1 MTRRPARADNPA
13 RTVLAA
19 GLPTHWTPPQ
29 ALAVF
34 ECLHTLREALWAIY
48 GIDAQIA
55 WQEQLRSAQD
65 HGWSG
70 PDFDPDAPF

>member
-1 MTRRPARADNPA
+1 MTRRPARTGGSA
-13 RTVLAA
+13 RTVLAT
-19 GLPTHWTPPQ
+19 GLPTHWTPDQ

-34 ECLHTLREALWAIY
+34 ECLHALREALWAIY

-55 WQEQLRSAQD
+55 WQEQLRTGQD
-65 HGWSG
+65 DGWSG

>member
-1 MTRRPARADNPA
+1 MTHRPTGTDNSA

-19 GLPTHWTPPQ
+19 GLPTHWTPTQ
-29 ALAVF
+29 ALAMF
-34 ECLHTLREALWAIY
+34 ECLHALREALWAIY

-55 WQEQLRSAQD
+55 WQEQLRTGQD
-65 HGWSG
+65 DAWPG